1 MELALAEI
9 KRFKSVVLVCASC
22 KKIRDDN
29 GVWTCP
35 DESVDTPRDVL
46 FSHGLCPDCM
56 RALYPEVA
64 DKVLERKGGK
74 QRPRDQRLM
83 P

>member
-1 MELALAEI
+1 MVLADL

-29 GVWTCP
+29 GVWTYP
-35 DESVDTPRDVL
+35 DESMNTTRDVV

-64 DKVLERKGGK
+64 DKVLERNGGK
-74 QRPRDQRLM
+74 PPAGM
-83 P
+83 SG